1 MLELTTFQ
9 GDLDADGFDGDAQ
22 LLDFGDLLILI
33 QFILFVINTVLIITI
48 MTRARTRPDW
58 DEEDENEANLTM
70 VDMLTDGVS
79 SQVTIQPHI
88 ISHKNQNF
96 CRLRFVERSQQC
108 VNNSSPLDVRAGG
121 IFSRYITGTDI
132 SAGQ

>member
-1 MLELTTFQ
+1 MLRVMVLM
-9 GDLDADGFDGDAQ
+9 GMLNY
-22 LLDFGDLLILI
+22 LILI
-33 QFILFVINTVLIITI
+33 QFILFVINTVLIVLIITI
-48 MTRARTRPDW
+48 MIRARTRPEW

-88 ISHKNQNF
+88 ISYQNQNF

>member
-1 MLELTTFQ
+1 MLMVLM
-9 GDLDADGFDGDAQ
+9 GMLNY
-22 LLDFGDLLILI
+22 LILI

-48 MTRARTRPDW
+48 MIRARTRPEW

-88 ISHKNQNF
+88 ISQQNQNF

>member
-9 GDLDADGFDGDAQ
+9 GDLDAEADGADGFDGDAQ

-48 MTRARTRPDW
+48 MIRARTRPEWD
-58 DEEDENEANLTM
+58 DEEENEANLTM

-79 SQVTIQPHI
+79 SQVTSQPHI
-88 ISHKNQNF
+88 SSKSKLLPFAF
-96 CRLRFVERSQQC
+96 C
-108 VNNSSPLDVRAGG
+108 
-121 IFSRYITGTDI
+121 
-132 SAGQ
+132 